1 LTDYDLVVVG
11 GGPAGQKA
19 AVQAAKTGARV
30 LLIERAK
37 SAGGACVRYGTIPSK
52 TLRETA
58 LSLGKFRKLT
68 AHVMDVEMPAH
79 LQVSSLMERKEEV
92 ISAHERYMHA
102 QLSRNGIELQ
112 QGVAR
117 FTSPETLEVALL
129 DGGKRALSSRYFV
142 IAAGSAPRTPDN
154 VPVDHEHILDSD
166 SLLSLSYLP
175 ESLVVL
181 GAGVIACEYA
191 SIFAA
196 LGVKVTIIDK
206 GERPLSFMDQ
216 ELVEHFLKELRQ
228 AGGDFLGGKT
238 LEGARFDGLSSV
250 ETRLAGGELLRS
262 EKLFCALGRVAA
274 VAGLGLDAAGV
285 KVTPRG
291 LVQVDEHLR
300 TSAPNIYAAGDVI
313 GPPALA
319 STSMEQGRRAACHAL
334 GLDLGKQGALAP
346 AGIYTI
352 PELGSVGLTEQQ
364 VRERFGDA
372 LVGRAKF
379 EEVARGQ
386 ISAAENGL
394 LKVVVHAETGVVL
407 GAHAAGERDR
417 ARAHRSNGDHRR
429 PHLRDLHRHRLQL
442 PNVRRSLSRRR
453 LRPAQTAARPRL
465 RQARRRRVRGRE
477 WPSQPMIAVEAPG
490 GRGAMKA
497 HTAVC
502 N

>member
-1 LTDYDLVVVG
+1 LSEYDLVVIG

-19 AVQAAKTGARV
+19 AVQGAKAGARV
-30 LLIERAK
+30 LLVERAK

-68 AHVMDVEMPAH
+68 AHVMDVEMPSH
-79 LQVSSLMERKEEV
+79 LQVSSLMDRKDEV
-92 ISAHERYMHA
+92 IAAHERYMQA
-102 QLSRNGIELQ
+102 QLARNGIELQ

-117 FTSPETLEVALL
+117 FTSPETVELTLL
-129 DGGKRALSSRYFV
+129 DGGKRSISSRYFV

-166 SLLSLSYLP
+166 SLLSISYLP

-206 GERPLSFMDQ
+206 GERPLGFMDQ

-228 AGGDFLGGKT
+228 AGSDFLGGKN
-238 LEGARFDGLSSV
+238 LEGVSFDGLSSV
-250 ETRLAGGELLRS
+250 ETRLAGGEVIKS
-262 EKLFCALGRVAA
+262 EKLFCALGRVAP
-274 VAGLGLDAAGV
+274 VAAMGLDAAGV
-285 KVTPRG
+285 KVTSRG
-291 LVQVDEHLR
+291 LVEVDKNLR

-334 GLDLGKQGALAP
+334 GLDLGRQGELAP

-394 LKVVVHAETGVVL
+394 LKLVVHPETGVVL
-407 GAHAAGERDR
+407 GAHAAGESATELVHIGQMAIIGGLNFETFIDTVFNFPTFAEAYRVAAFDLLKQQR
-417 ARAHRSNGDHRR
+417 AWRR
-429 PHLRDLHRHRLQL
+429 HA
-442 PNVRRSLSRRR
+442 
-453 LRPAQTAARPRL
+453 PAAA
-465 RQARRRRVRGRE
+465 E
-477 WPSQPMIAVEAPG
+477 
-490 GRGAMKA
+490 
-497 HTAVC
+497 
-502 N
+502 

>member
-1 LTDYDLVVVG
+1 MTDFDLVVIG

-19 AVQAAKTGARV
+19 AVQGAKAGARV
-30 LLIERAK
+30 LLVERAK

-58 LSLGKFRKLT
+58 LSLGKFRRLT
-68 AHVMDVEMPAH
+68 AHVMDVEMPSH

-92 ISAHERYMHA
+92 VTAHERYMQA
-102 QLSRNGIELQ
+102 QLARNGIELL

-117 FTSPETLEVALL
+117 FTAPDTVEVTLL
-129 DGGKRALSSRYFV
+129 DGSKRALTSRYFV
-142 IAAGSAPRTPDN
+142 IAAGSSPRTPDN

-166 SLLSLSYLP
+166 SLLSISYLP
-175 ESLVVL
+175 QSLVVL

-206 GERPLSFMDQ
+206 GERPLGFMDQ
-216 ELVEHFLKELRQ
+216 ELVEHFLRELRSC
-228 AGGDFLGGKT
+228 GGEFLGKRN
-238 LEGARFDGLSSV
+238 LESVSFDGLSSV
-250 ETRLAGGELLRS
+250 ETRLADGELIRS
-262 EKLFCALGRVAA
+262 EKLFCALGRVAP
-274 VAGLGLDAAGV
+274 VAALGLDAAGV
-285 KVTPRG
+285 KVTNRG
-291 LVQVDEHLR
+291 LVEVDKHLR
-300 TSAPNIYAAGDVI
+300 TSQPHIYAAGDVI

-334 GLDLGKQGALAP
+334 GLDLGQQGDLAP

-364 VRERFGDA
+364 AREKFGDV

-394 LKVVVHAETGVVL
+394 LKVIAHPQTGVVV
-407 GAHAAGERDR
+407 GAHAAGESATELVHIGQMAIIAGLTFETFIDTVFNFPTFAEAYRVAGFDLLKQQRTR
-417 ARAHRSNGDHRR
+417 AAK
-429 PHLRDLHRHRLQL
+429 
-442 PNVRRSLSRRR
+442 
-453 LRPAQTAARPRL
+453 AA
-465 RQARRRRVRGRE
+465 AAE
-477 WPSQPMIAVEAPG
+477 
-490 GRGAMKA
+490 
-497 HTAVC
+497 
-502 N
+502 

>member
-1 LTDYDLVVVG
+1 MSDYDLVVIG

-19 AVQAAKTGARV
+19 AVQGAKAGARV

-92 ISAHERYMHA
+92 VSAHERYMEA

-117 FTSPETLEVALL
+117 FVSPERVEITLL
-129 DGGKRALSSRYFV
+129 DGSKRQVTSRYVV
-142 IAAGSAPRTPDN
+142 IAAGSSPRTPDN

-175 ESLVVL
+175 QSLVVL

-196 LGVKVTIIDK
+196 LGVQVTIVDK
-206 GERPLSFMDQ
+206 GERPLGFMDQ
-216 ELVEHFLKELRQ
+216 ELVEHFLTELRQ
-228 AGGDFLGGKT
+228 AGGDFLGKRS
-238 LEGARFDGLSSV
+238 LQNVVYDGLSSV
-250 ETRLAGGELLRS
+250 ETRLEGGEVLRS
-262 EKLFCALGRVAA
+262 EKLFCALGRVAP
-274 VAGLGLDAAGV
+274 VAGLGLEAAGV

-291 LVQVDEHLR
+291 LIQVDANLR
-300 TSAPNIYAAGDVI
+300 TTAPNIYAAGDVI

-334 GLDLGKQGALAP
+334 GLGLGQQGDLAP

-364 VRERFGDA
+364 VRERYGDA

-394 LKVVVHAETGVVL
+394 LKLVVHPQTGIVL
-407 GAHAAGERDR
+407 GAHAAGESATELVHIGQMAIIAGLGFETFIDTVFNFPTFAEAYRVAAFDLLKQQR
-417 ARAHRSNGDHRR
+417 ARSAK
-429 PHLRDLHRHRLQL
+429 P
-442 PNVRRSLSRRR
+442 V
-453 LRPAQTAARPRL
+453 AA
-465 RQARRRRVRGRE
+465 E
-477 WPSQPMIAVEAPG
+477 
-490 GRGAMKA
+490 
-497 HTAVC
+497 
-502 N
+502 

>member
-1 LTDYDLVVVG
+1 MSDYDLIVIG

-19 AVQAAKTGARV
+19 AVQGAKAGARV
-30 LLIERAK
+30 LLVERAK

-68 AHVMDVEMPAH
+68 AHVMDVEMPSH
-79 LQVSSLMERKEEV
+79 LQVSSLMERKDEV
-92 ISAHERYMHA
+92 IAAHERYMQA
-102 QLSRNGIELQ
+102 QLVRNGIELL

-117 FTSPETLEVALL
+117 FTSPETIEVTLL
-129 DGGKRALSSRYFV
+129 DGSKRRLSSRYFV
-142 IAAGSAPRTPDN
+142 IAAGSSPRTPDN

-196 LGVKVTIIDK
+196 LGVKVTIVDK
-206 GERPLSFMDQ
+206 GERPLAFMDQ

-228 AGGDFLGGKT
+228 AGSDFLGGKS
-238 LEGARFDGLSSV
+238 LENVVFDGLSSV
-250 ETRLAGGELLRS
+250 ETRLAGGEIIRS
-262 EKLFCALGRVAA
+262 EKLFCALGRVAP
-274 VAGLGLDAAGV
+274 VAALGLEAAGV

-291 LVQVDEHLR
+291 LVEVDKNLR
-300 TSAPNIYAAGDVI
+300 TSVPHIYGAGDVI

-319 STSMEQGRRAACHAL
+319 STSMEQGRRAVCHAL
-334 GLDLGKQGALAP
+334 GLDLGRQGDLAP
-346 AGIYTI
+346 IGIYTI
-352 PELGSVGLTEQQ
+352 PELGSVGMTEQQ
-364 VRERFGDA
+364 VRERHGDV

-394 LKVVVHAETGVVL
+394 LKLVVHPETGVVL
-407 GAHAAGERDR
+407 GAHAAGESATELVHIGQMAIIGGLTFETFIDTVFNFPTFAEAYRVAAFDLLKQQR
-417 ARAHRSNGDHRR
+417 ARV
-429 PHLRDLHRHRLQL
+429 LRK
-442 PNVRRSLSRRR
+442 
-453 LRPAQTAARPRL
+453 PAAA
-465 RQARRRRVRGRE
+465 E
-477 WPSQPMIAVEAPG
+477 
-490 GRGAMKA
+490 
-497 HTAVC
+497 
-502 N
+502 

>member
-1 LTDYDLVVVG
+1 MSDYDLVVIG

-19 AVQAAKTGARV
+19 AVQGAKAGVRV

-68 AHVMDVEMPAH
+68 AHVMDVEMPSH

-92 ISAHERYMHA
+92 ISAHEHYMQA
-102 QLSRNGIELQ
+102 QLTRNGIEVL

-117 FTSPETLEVALL
+117 FTSPETVDVTQL
-129 DGGKRALSSRYFV
+129 DGTKRSLSSRFFV
-142 IAAGSAPRTPDN
+142 IAAGSSPRTPDN

-166 SLLSLSYLP
+166 SLLSISYLP

-196 LGVKVTIIDK
+196 LGVKVTIVDK
-206 GERPLSFMDQ
+206 AERPLSFMDQ
-216 ELVEHFLKELRQ
+216 ELVEHFLKELRG
-228 AGGDFLGGKT
+228 AGSDFLGGRT
-238 LEGARFDGLSSV
+238 LEGVSYDGLSCV
-250 ETRLAGGELLRS
+250 ETRLAGGELLKS
-262 EKLFCALGRVAA
+262 EKLFCALGRVAP
-274 VAGLGLDAAGV
+274 VAALGLDAAGV
-285 KVTPRG
+285 KVTARG
-291 LVQVDEHLR
+291 LVEVDKHLR
-300 TSAPNIYAAGDVI
+300 TSALHIYAAGDVI

-319 STSMEQGRRAACHAL
+319 STSMEQGRRAVCHAL
-334 GLDLGKQGALAP
+334 GLDLGRQGDLAP

-352 PELGSVGLTEQQ
+352 PELGSVGMTEQQ
-364 VRERFGDA
+364 VRERHGDV

-394 LKVVVHAETGVVL
+394 LKLVVHPETGVVL
-407 GAHAAGERDR
+407 GAHAAGESATELVHIGQMAIIGGLTFETFIDTVFNFPTFAEAYRV
-417 ARAHRSNGDHRR
+417 AAF
-429 PHLRDLHRHRLQL
+429 DLLKQQRTR
-442 PNVRRSLSRRR
+442 VSAK
-453 LRPAQTAARPRL
+453 PAAA
-465 RQARRRRVRGRE
+465 E
-477 WPSQPMIAVEAPG
+477 
-490 GRGAMKA
+490 
-497 HTAVC
+497 
-502 N
+502 

>member
-1 LTDYDLVVVG
+1 MSDYDLVVIG

-19 AVQAAKTGARV
+19 AVQGAKAGARV

-68 AHVMDVEMPAH
+68 AHVMEVEMPSH
-79 LQVSSLMERKEEV
+79 LQVSSLMDRKEEV
-92 ISAHERYMHA
+92 VSAHERYMQA
-102 QLSRNGIELQ
+102 QLARNGIELQ

-117 FTSPETLEVALL
+117 FTSAQQVEITLL
-129 DGGKRALSSRYFV
+129 DGGKRHVGGRYFV
-142 IAAGSAPRTPDN
+142 IAAGSSPRTPDN

-166 SLLSLSYLP
+166 SLLSVSYLP
-175 ESLVVL
+175 QSLVVL

-206 GERPLSFMDQ
+206 GERPLGFMDQ
-216 ELVEHFLKELRQ
+216 ELVEHFLTELRQ
-228 AGGDFLGGKT
+228 AGGDFLGQRS
-238 LEGARFDGLSSV
+238 LQSVAYDGLSSV
-250 ETRLAGGELLRS
+250 ETRLEGGELIRS
-262 EKLFCALGRVAA
+262 EKLFCALGRVAP

-291 LVQVDEHLR
+291 LIAVDANLR
-300 TSAPNIYAAGDVI
+300 TSVPNIYAAGDVI

-334 GLDLGKQGALAP
+334 GLGLGQLGDLAP

-364 VRERFGDA
+364 ARERYGDA

-394 LKVVVHAETGVVL
+394 LKLVVHPHSGVVL
-407 GAHAAGERDR
+407 GAHAAGESATELVHIGQMAIIAGLGFETFIDTVFNFPTFAEAYRVAAFDLLKQQR
-417 ARAHRSNGDHRR
+417 ARTSSK
-429 PHLRDLHRHRLQL
+429 P
-442 PNVRRSLSRRR
+442 V
-453 LRPAQTAARPRL
+453 AA
-465 RQARRRRVRGRE
+465 E
-477 WPSQPMIAVEAPG
+477 
-490 GRGAMKA
+490 
-497 HTAVC
+497 
-502 N
+502 

>member
-1 LTDYDLVVVG
+1 LSDYDLVVIG

-19 AVQAAKTGARV
+19 AVQGAKAGARV

-68 AHVMDVEMPAH
+68 AHVMDVEMPSH
-79 LQVSSLMERKEEV
+79 LQVSSLMERKDEV
-92 ISAHERYMHA
+92 IAAHEHYMQA
-102 QLSRNGIELQ
+102 QLARNGIELF

-117 FTSPETLEVALL
+117 FTSPSSVDVTLL
-129 DGGKRALSSRYFV
+129 DGSKRSVSSRYFV
-142 IAAGSAPRTPDN
+142 IAAGSSPRTPDN

-175 ESLVVL
+175 QSLVVL

-196 LGVKVTIIDK
+196 LGVKVTIVDK

-228 AGGDFLGGKT
+228 TGGDFLGGKS
-238 LEGARFDGLSSV
+238 LERVSFDGLSSV
-250 ETRLAGGELLRS
+250 ETRIIGGEVLRS
-262 EKLFCALGRVAA
+262 EKLFCALGRVAP
-274 VAGLGLDAAGV
+274 VAALGLDAAGV
-285 KVTPRG
+285 KVSARG
-291 LVQVDEHLR
+291 LVEVDKHLR
-300 TSAPNIYAAGDVI
+300 TSVPHIYAAGDVI

-319 STSMEQGRRAACHAL
+319 STSMEQGRRAVCHAL
-334 GLDLGKQGALAP
+334 GLDLGQQGDLAP

-352 PELGSVGLTEQQ
+352 PELGSVGLTESQ
-364 VRERFGDA
+364 VRERHGDV

-394 LKVVVHAETGVVL
+394 LKLVVHPETGVVL
-407 GAHAAGERDR
+407 GAHAAGESATELVHIGQMAIIGGLSFETFIDTVFNFPTFAEAYRVAAFDLLKQQR
-417 ARAHRSNGDHRR
+417 AR
-429 PHLRDLHRHRLQL
+429 
-442 PNVRRSLSRRR
+442 LSAK
-453 LRPAQTAARPRL
+453 PAAA
-465 RQARRRRVRGRE
+465 E
-477 WPSQPMIAVEAPG
+477 
-490 GRGAMKA
+490 
-497 HTAVC
+497 
-502 N
+502 

>member
-1 LTDYDLVVVG
+1 MSHDYDLIVVG

-19 AVQAAKTGARV
+19 AVQAAKAGKRV
-30 LLIERAK
+30 LLVERAR

-68 AHVMDVEMPAH
+68 AHVMDVEMPEH

-92 ISAHERYMHA
+92 VSAHERYMQA
-102 QLSRNGIELQ
+102 QLARNGIELL

-117 FTSPETLEVALL
+117 FTSPNRIEAVLL
-129 DGGKRALSSRYFV
+129 DGSRRALTAAYFV
-142 IAAGSAPRTPDN
+142 IAAGSSPRTPDN

-206 GERPLSFMDQ
+206 GERPLGFMDQ
-216 ELVEHFLKELRQ
+216 ELVEHFLRELRQ
-228 AGGDFLGGKT
+228 AGGDFLGQKN
-238 LEGARFDGLSSV
+238 LEHVVYDGLSAV
-250 ETRLAGGELLRS
+250 ETHLVGGEVIKS
-262 EKLFCALGRVAA
+262 EKLFCALGRVAP
-274 VAGLGLDAAGV
+274 VAALGLDAAGV

-291 LVQVDEHLR
+291 LIEVDKNLR
-300 TSAPNIYAAGDVI
+300 TSVPHIYAAGDVI

-334 GLDLGKQGALAP
+334 GLDLGRQGELAP

-352 PELGSVGLTEQQ
+352 PELGSVGMTEQQ
-364 VRERFGDA
+364 VRDKFGDV

-394 LKVVVHAETGVVL
+394 LKLVVHPETGVVL
-407 GAHAAGERDR
+407 GAHAAGESATELVHIGQMAIIAGLGFETFIDTVFNFPTFAEAYRVAAFDLLKQQR
-417 ARAHRSNGDHRR
+417 ARAS
-429 PHLRDLHRHRLQL
+429 QK
-442 PNVRRSLSRRR
+442 
-453 LRPAQTAARPRL
+453 PAAA
-465 RQARRRRVRGRE
+465 E
-477 WPSQPMIAVEAPG
+477 
-490 GRGAMKA
+490 
-497 HTAVC
+497 
-502 N
+502 